1 MVLLLAEGL
10 AISISQFIQLAIFQT
25 QTFTRCDSLQVATA
39 AGKEKKMLAQ
49 LFLHTI
55 GVLLIKIL
63 KIINIILYQFA

>member
-39 AGKEKKMLAQ
+39 AGKEKKKNKFECSSASVT
-49 LFLHTI
+49 F
-55 GVLLIKIL
+55 
-63 KIINIILYQFA
+63 